1 MPKDYDF
8 AGWVT
13 KNDTLCCDG
22 VVIKHDAFAGN
33 DNGKVPLV
41 WEHVHSDPTNVL
53 GYVMLHNA
61 DKGVYG
67 YGYFNDT
74 EEAAHAKTLLEHG
87 DISSMSIAAN
97 KIQKHGQDVVHGRIF
112 EVSLVLA
119 GANPGAMIEDVVT
132 HGDTGDGS
140 EAVIY
145 TGNLLHSADDIIDD
159 KKEEKQVDDDKKTT
173 DQQPTDQEGDKTV
186 EEVLKTLTPEQEAA
200 VAELLAAVAGDQEDD
215 GNEDADTQDKNKEPG
230 DDQMKHNVFEAEKDD
245 KEILTH
251 SQEAELIAD
260 AKSVGSLKEAYLQHG
275 ITNIETLF
283 PEYQNLQN
291 EPVIYR
297 DTNTNSDVIVN
308 GATKSPF
315 SRVKTV
321 YADFTEDE
329 ARARGYIKGNQKL
342 EQVYTIMHRT
352 TDPQTIYKKQKLDRD
367 DVIDIKDMDIVAFT
381 NKEMR
386 FMLNE
391 EIARAILVGDGRA
404 ASDASKI
411 QETHIRPIISDD
423 DMYTIKKTFASAAD
437 LIEVIIKALAEY
449 RGSGKPTLYIDPVL
463 LAEFRLLK
471 ANDGRYLFGD
481 VPSVESMAARLGV
494 AAIVDTTFMAGKGAL
509 LANLSDYTIG
519 ATKGGEVTTFDDFDI
534 DFNQY
539 KYLIET
545 RLSGAL
551 TMPKSAIYLT
561 QATPAGGTST
571 TPASAAPKA

>member
-1 MPKDYDF
+1 MKGYDF

-13 KNDTLCCDG
+13 KNDTLCSDG
-22 VVIKHDAFAGN
+22 VVIKHDAFASN
-33 DNGKVPLV
+33 DKGKVPLV
-41 WEHVHSDPTNVL
+41 WEHVHNDPTNVL

-74 EEAAHAKTLLEHG
+74 DEAKHAKTLLEHG

-97 KIQKHGQDVVHGRIF
+97 KIKRRGQDVVHGRIF

-132 HGDTGDGS
+132 HGDDGEGS

-145 TGNLLHSADDIIDD
+145 TGNLLHSADDIIND
-159 KKEEKQVDDDKKTT
+159 KEEEKVQDDEEQVEHASNED
-173 DQQPTDQEGDKTV
+173 DKTV
-186 EEVLKTLTPEQEAA
+186 EEVLKTLTPEQETA
-200 VAELLAAVAGDQEDD
+200 VAALLNNALGGEEGEQEEPTQ
-215 GNEDADTQDKNKEPG
+215 NEDNQGETEV
-230 DDQMKHNVFEAEKDD
+230 KHNVFAGEEENQDV
-245 KEILTH
+245 LTH
-251 SQEAELIAD
+251 SEQMELIND
-260 AKSVGSLKEAYLQHG
+260 AKNLGSLKEAYLEHS

-283 PEYQNLQN
+283 PDYQALQN

-297 DTNTNSDVIVN
+297 DTNTNSEIIVN
-308 GATKSPF
+308 GTTKSPF
-315 SRVKTV
+315 SRVKTM
-321 YADFTEDE
+321 YADFTEKE
-329 ARARGYIKGNQKL
+329 ARARGYIKGKEKL
-342 EQVYTIMHRT
+342 EQVYKILHRT

-391 EIARAILVGDGRA
+391 EIARAVLVGDGRL
-404 ASDASKI
+404 DADESKI
-411 QETHIRPIISDD
+411 SPDHIRPIISDD
-423 DMYTIKKTFASAAD
+423 DMYTIKKTFTSAAD
-437 LIEVIIKALAEY
+437 LIEVIIKGLAEY
-449 RGSGKPTLYIDPVL
+449 RGSGKPTLFMDPAL
-463 LAEFRLLK
+463 LADFRLLK

-481 VPSVESMAARLGV
+481 IPSKEAMAARLGV
-494 AAIVDTTFMAGKGAL
+494 ASIEDTTFMAGKGAVIV
-509 LANLSDYTIG
+509 NLKDYTVG

-551 TMPKSAIYLT
+551 TLPKSAIYLT
-561 QATPAGGTST
+561 KSTAPAGVTAPKST
-571 TPASAAPKA
+571 TPAGA

>member
-1 MPKDYDF
+1 MKGYDF

-13 KNDTLCCDG
+13 KNDTLCSDG

-33 DNGKVPLV
+33 DKGKVPLV
-41 WEHVHSDPTNVL
+41 WEHVHNDPTNVL

-74 EEAAHAKTLLEHG
+74 DEAKHAKTLLEHG

-97 KIQKHGQDVVHGRIF
+97 KIKRRGQDVVHGRIF

-132 HGDTGDGS
+132 HGDDGEGS

-145 TGNLLHSADDIIDD
+145 TGNLLHSADDVIDN
-159 KKEEKQVDDDKKTT
+159 KEEEKVNDEETQVEQSA
-173 DQQPTDQEGDKTV
+173 QQSDKTV
-186 EEVLKTLTPEQEAA
+186 EEVLKTLTPEQETA
-200 VAELLAAVAGDQEDD
+200 VAALLGAVSGGEEEPEDQEDATPND
-215 GNEDADTQDKNKEPG
+215 DEPEDEEV
-230 DDQMKHNVFEAEKDD
+230 KHNVFAGAEDSQD
-245 KEILTH
+245 VLTH
-251 SQEAELIAD
+251 SEQMELIQD
-260 AKSVGSLKEAYLQHG
+260 AKNLGTLKDAYLEHS

-283 PEYQNLQN
+283 PDYQNLQN

-297 DTNTNSDVIVN
+297 DTNTNAEAIVN
-308 GATKSPF
+308 GTTKSPF
-315 SRVKTV
+315 SRVKTM
-321 YADFTEDE
+321 YADFTEKE
-329 ARARGYIKGNQKL
+329 ARARGYIKGKEKL
-342 EQVYTIMHRT
+342 EQVYKILHRT

-367 DVIDIKDMDIVAFT
+367 DIIDIKDMDIVAFT

-391 EIARAILVGDGRA
+391 EIARAVLVGDGRL
-404 ASDASKI
+404 DTDESKI
-411 QETHIRPIISDD
+411 SEDHIRPIISDD
-423 DMYTIKKTFASAAD
+423 DMYTIKKTYKSAAD
-437 LIEVIIKALAEY
+437 LIEVIIKGLAEY
-449 RGSGKPTLYIDPVL
+449 RGSGKPTLFMDPAL
-463 LAEFRLLK
+463 LADFRLLK

-481 VPSVESMAARLGV
+481 IPSKEAMAARLGV
-494 AAIVDTTFMAGKGAL
+494 AGIEDTTFMSGKGAVIV
-509 LANLSDYTIG
+509 NLKDYTIG

-551 TMPKSAIYLT
+551 TLPKSAIYLT
-561 QATPAGGTST
+561 QSEPTEL
-571 TPASAAPKA
+571 APEG

>member
-1 MPKDYDF
+1 MKGYDF

-13 KNDTLCCDG
+13 KNDTLCSDG

-33 DNGKVPLV
+33 DKGKVPLV
-41 WEHVHSDPTNVL
+41 WEHVHNDPTNVL
-53 GYVMLHNA
+53 GHVMLHNA

-74 EEAAHAKTLLEHG
+74 DEAKHAKTLLEHG

-97 KIQKHGQDVVHGRIF
+97 KIQRRGQDVVHGRIF

-132 HGDTGDGS
+132 HGDDGEGS

-145 TGNLLHSADDIIDD
+145 TGNLLHSADDIINN
-159 KKEEKQVDDDKKTT
+159 KEEEKVNNDE
-173 DQQPTDQEGDKTV
+173 QQPAQQGDKTV
-186 EEVLKTLTPEQEAA
+186 EEVLKTLTPEQETA
-200 VAELLAAVAGDQEDD
+200 VAVLLNNVLNSGEEEPEDP
-215 GNEDADTQDKNKEPG
+215 EDPEDPTQNKYKQGEKEV
-230 DDQMKHNVFEAEKDD
+230 KHNVFAGAEDNQD
-245 KEILTH
+245 VLTH
-251 SQEAELIAD
+251 SEQMELIND
-260 AKSVGSLKEAYLQHG
+260 AKNLGSLKDAYLQHS

-283 PEYQNLQN
+283 PDYQNLQN

-297 DTNTNSDVIVN
+297 DTNTNSEIIVN
-308 GATKSPF
+308 GTTKSPF
-315 SRVKTV
+315 SRVKTM
-321 YADFTEDE
+321 YADFTENE
-329 ARARGYIKGNQKL
+329 ARARGYIKGKEKL
-342 EQVYTIMHRT
+342 EQVYKILHRT

-391 EIARAILVGDGRA
+391 EIARAVLVGDGRL
-404 ASDASKI
+404 DNDESKI
-411 QETHIRPIISDD
+411 SADHIRPIISDD
-423 DMYTIKKTFASAAD
+423 DMYTIKKTFTSASD

-449 RGSGKPTLYIDPVL
+449 RGSGKPTLFMDPAL
-463 LAEFRLLK
+463 LADFRLLK

-481 VPSVESMAARLGV
+481 IPSTEAMAARLGV
-494 AAIVDTTFMAGKGAL
+494 ASIEDTTFMAGKGAVIV
-509 LANLSDYTIG
+509 NLKDYTVG

-551 TMPKSAIYLT
+551 TLPKSAIYLT
-561 QATPAGGTST
+561 KSTAPKST
-571 TPASAAPKA
+571 TPAGA

>member
-1 MPKDYDF
+1 MSKDYDF

-13 KNDTLCCDG
+13 KNDTLCSDG

-33 DNGKVPLV
+33 DKGKVPLV

-74 EEAAHAKTLLEHG
+74 DEAAHAKTLLEHG

-97 KIQKHGQDVVHGRIF
+97 KIQKQGQDVVHGRIF

-132 HGDTGDGS
+132 HGDSGDGS

-145 TGNLLHSADDIIDD
+145 TGNLLHSADDIIED
-159 KKEEKQVDDDKKTT
+159 KKEEKEVNDEDNKNTE
-173 DQQPTDQEGDKTV
+173 QEQEDGKTV
-186 EEVLKTLTPEQEAA
+186 EEVLKTLTPEQETA
-200 VAELLAAVAGDQEDD
+200 VAALLGAVSGED
-215 GNEDADTQDKNKEPG
+215 EDEDEDTEG
-230 DDQMKHNVFEAEKDD
+230 EEVKHNVFESAKEEQ
-245 KEILTH
+245 EILTH
-251 SQEAELIAD
+251 SQQAELIAD
-260 AKSVGSLKEAYLQHG
+260 AKSLGSLKEAYLEHS

-283 PEYQNLQN
+283 PDYQALQS

-297 DTNTNSDVIVN
+297 DTNTNAEAIVN
-308 GATKSPF
+308 GTTKSPF
-315 SRVKTV
+315 SRVKTL

-329 ARARGYIKGNQKL
+329 ARARGYIKGREKL

-352 TDPQTIYKKQKLDRD
+352 TDPQTVYKKQKLDRD

-411 QETHIRPIISDD
+411 QETHIRPIITDD
-423 DMYTIKKTFASAAD
+423 DMYTIKKTFSSAAD
-437 LIEVIIKALAEY
+437 LIEVVINALAEY
-449 RGSGKPTLYIDPVL
+449 RGSGKPTMYIDPVL
-463 LAEFRLLK
+463 LAQFRLLK
-471 ANDGRYLFGD
+471 AADGRYLFGD

-494 AAIVDTTFMAGKGAL
+494 AAIVDTTFMAGKGAVL
-509 LANLSDYTIG
+509 VNLRDYTVG

-561 QATPAGGTST
+561 QSATTGGAST
-571 TPASAAPKA
+571 TPTAPKA

>member
-13 KNDTLCCDG
+13 KNDTLCSDG

-33 DNGKVPLV
+33 DKGKVPLV
-41 WEHVHSDPTNVL
+41 WEHVHNDPTNVL

-74 EEAAHAKTLLEHG
+74 DEAKHAKTLLEHG

-97 KIQKHGQDVVHGRIF
+97 KIKRRGQDVVHGRIF

-145 TGNLLHSADDIIDD
+145 TGNLLHSADDIIDN
-159 KKEEKQVDDDKKTT
+159 KEEEKVEDEPKQTE
-173 DQQPTDQEGDKTV
+173 QPAQEGDKTV
-186 EEVLKTLTPEQEAA
+186 EEVLKTLTPEQETA
-200 VAELLAAVAGDQEDD
+200 VAALLSAVSGDESEPEEPAQ
-215 GNEDADTQDKNKEPG
+215 NEDEPEEEEV
-230 DDQMKHNVFEAEKDD
+230 KHNVFAGAEDNQD
-245 KEILTH
+245 VLTH
-251 SQEAELIAD
+251 SEQMELIQD
-260 AKSVGSLKEAYLQHG
+260 AKNLGSLKDAYLEHS

-283 PEYQNLQN
+283 PDYQALQN

-297 DTNTNSDVIVN
+297 DTNTNAEAIVN
-308 GATKSPF
+308 GTTKSPF
-315 SRVKTV
+315 SRVKTM
-321 YADFTEDE
+321 YADFTEKE
-329 ARARGYIKGNQKL
+329 ARARGYIKGKEKL
-342 EQVYTIMHRT
+342 EQVYKILHRT

-367 DVIDIKDMDIVAFT
+367 DIIDIKDMDIVAFT

-391 EIARAILVGDGRA
+391 EIARAVLVGDGRL
-404 ASDASKI
+404 DTDESKI
-411 QETHIRPIISDD
+411 SEDHIRPIISDD
-423 DMYTIKKTFASAAD
+423 DMYTIKKTYTSAAD
-437 LIEVIIKALAEY
+437 LIEVIIKAMADY
-449 RGSGKPTLYIDPVL
+449 RGSGKPTLFMDPAL
-463 LAEFRLLK
+463 LADFRLLK

-481 VPSVESMAARLGV
+481 IPSKEAMAARLGV
-494 AAIVDTTFMAGKGAL
+494 ASIEDTTFMSGKGAVIV
-509 LANLSDYTIG
+509 NLKDYTIG

-551 TMPKSAIYLT
+551 TIPKSAIYLT
-561 QATPAGGTST
+561 QSEPTVPAPEG
-571 TPASAAPKA
+571 

>member
-13 KNDTLCCDG
+13 KNDTLCSDG

-53 GYVMLHNA
+53 GHVMLHNA

-74 EEAAHAKTLLEHG
+74 DEAKHAKTLLEHG

-97 KIQKHGQDVVHGRIF
+97 KIQKQGQDVVHGRIF

-159 KKEEKQVDDDKKTT
+159 KKEEKQVNDDQKPTDQQPT
-173 DQQPTDQEGDKTV
+173 DQQPTDQEDGKTV
-186 EEVLKTLTPEQEAA
+186 EEILKTLTPEQEGA
-200 VAELLAAVAGDQEDD
+200 VGELLAAVAGDQEDD
-215 GNEDADTQDKNKEPG
+215 GNEDQNEEPE

-283 PEYQNLQN
+283 PDYQTLQN

-297 DTNTNSDVIVN
+297 DTNTNADVIVN
-308 GATKSPF
+308 GTTKSPF

-494 AAIVDTTFMAGKGAL
+494 AAIVDTTFMSGKGAL
-509 LANLSDYTIG
+509 LVNLSDYTIG

-551 TMPKSAIYLT
+551 TMPKSAIHLT
-561 QATPAGGTST
+561 QSAPAGGSTGTT
-571 TPASAAPKA
+571 TP

>member
-13 KNDTLCCDG
+13 KNDTLCSDG

-33 DNGKVPLV
+33 DKGKVPLV
-41 WEHVHSDPTNVL
+41 WEHVHNDPTNVL

-74 EEAAHAKTLLEHG
+74 DEAKHAKTLLEHG

-97 KIQKHGQDVVHGRIF
+97 KIKRRGQDVVHGRIF

-145 TGNLLHSADDIIDD
+145 TGNLLHSADDIIDN
-159 KKEEKQVDDDKKTT
+159 KEEEKVEDEPKQTE
-173 DQQPTDQEGDKTV
+173 QPAQEGDKTV
-186 EEVLKTLTPEQEAA
+186 GEVLKTLTPEQETA
-200 VAELLAAVAGDQEDD
+200 VAVLLNNALNGSEPEEPAQ
-215 GNEDADTQDKNKEPG
+215 NEDEPEEEEV
-230 DDQMKHNVFEAEKDD
+230 KHNVFAGAEDNQD
-245 KEILTH
+245 VLTH
-251 SQEAELIAD
+251 SEQMELIQD
-260 AKSVGSLKEAYLQHG
+260 AKKLGTLKDAYLEHS

-283 PEYQNLQN
+283 PDYQALQN

-297 DTNTNSDVIVN
+297 DTNTNAEAIVN
-308 GATKSPF
+308 GTTKSPF
-315 SRVKTV
+315 SRVKTM
-321 YADFTEDE
+321 YADFTEKE
-329 ARARGYIKGNQKL
+329 ARARGYIKGKEKL
-342 EQVYTIMHRT
+342 EQVYKILHRT

-391 EIARAILVGDGRA
+391 EIARAILVGDGRQP
-404 ASDASKI
+404 SDASKI
-411 QETHIRPIISDD
+411 QEEHIRPIITDD
-423 DMYTIKKTFASAAD
+423 DMYTIKKTFNSASD
-437 LIEVIIKALAEY
+437 LIEVIIKAMADY
-449 RGSGKPTLYIDPVL
+449 RGSGKPTLFMDPAL
-463 LAEFRLLK
+463 LADFRLLK

-481 VPSVESMAARLGV
+481 IPSKEAMAARLGV
-494 AAIVDTTFMAGKGAL
+494 ASIEDTTFMSGKGAL
-509 LANLSDYTIG
+509 IVNLKDYTVG

-551 TMPKSAIYLT
+551 TIPKSAIYLSK
-561 QATPAGGTST
+561 ATTEPEQPAGE
-571 TPASAAPKA
+571 

>member
-1 MPKDYDF
+1 MKGYDF

-13 KNDTLCCDG
+13 KNDTLCSDG

-33 DNGKVPLV
+33 DKGKVPLV
-41 WEHVHSDPTNVL
+41 WEHVHNDPTNVL

-74 EEAAHAKTLLEHG
+74 DEAKHAKTLLEHG

-97 KIQKHGQDVVHGRIF
+97 KIKRRGQDVVHGRIF

-132 HGDTGDGS
+132 HGDDGEGS

-145 TGNLLHSADDIIDD
+145 TGNLLHSADDVIDN
-159 KKEEKQVDDDKKTT
+159 KEEETVDNEETKVEQPA
-173 DQQPTDQEGDKTV
+173 QQSDKTV
-186 EEVLKTLTPEQEAA
+186 EEVLKTLTPEQETA
-200 VAELLAAVAGDQEDD
+200 VAALLGAVSGGEEEPEDQEDAMP
-215 GNEDADTQDKNKEPG
+215 NEDEPE
-230 DDQMKHNVFEAEKDD
+230 DEEVKHNVFAGAEDSQD
-245 KEILTH
+245 VLTH
-251 SQEAELIAD
+251 SEQMELIQD
-260 AKSVGSLKEAYLQHG
+260 AKNLGTLKDAYLQHS

-283 PEYQNLQN
+283 PDYQALQN

-297 DTNTNSDVIVN
+297 DTNTNAEAIVN
-308 GATKSPF
+308 GTTKSPF
-315 SRVKTV
+315 SRVKTM

-329 ARARGYIKGNQKL
+329 ARARGYIKGKEKL
-342 EQVYTIMHRT
+342 EQVYKILHRT

-367 DVIDIKDMDIVAFT
+367 DIIDIKDMDIVAFT

-391 EIARAILVGDGRA
+391 EIARAVLVGDGRL
-404 ASDASKI
+404 DTDESKI
-411 QETHIRPIISDD
+411 SEDHIRPIISDD
-423 DMYTIKKTFASAAD
+423 DMYTIKKTYTSAAD
-437 LIEVIIKALAEY
+437 LIEVIIKGLAEY
-449 RGSGKPTLYIDPVL
+449 RGSGKPTLFMDPAL
-463 LAEFRLLK
+463 LADFRLLK

-481 VPSVESMAARLGV
+481 IPSKEAMAARLGV
-494 AAIVDTTFMAGKGAL
+494 ASIEDTTFMSGKGAVIV
-509 LANLSDYTIG
+509 NLKDYTIG

-551 TMPKSAIYLT
+551 TLPKSAIYLT
-561 QATPAGGTST
+561 KVEPTVPAPEG
-571 TPASAAPKA
+571 

>member
-1 MPKDYDF
+1 MKGYDF

-13 KNDTLCCDG
+13 KNDTLCSDG

-33 DNGKVPLV
+33 DKGKVPLV
-41 WEHVHSDPTNVL
+41 WEHVHNDPTNVL

-74 EEAAHAKTLLEHG
+74 DEAKHAKTLLEHG

-97 KIQKHGQDVVHGRIF
+97 KIKRRGQDVVHGRIF

-145 TGNLLHSADDIIDD
+145 TGNLLHSADDIIDN
-159 KKEEKQVDDDKKTT
+159 KEEEKVEDETNQTEQT
-173 DQQPTDQEGDKTV
+173 AQESDKTV
-186 EEVLKTLTPEQEAA
+186 EEVLKTLTPEQETA
-200 VAELLAAVAGDQEDD
+200 VAALLGAVSGGEEEPEDQE
-215 GNEDADTQDKNKEPG
+215 GTEQNEDDAEEEEV
-230 DDQMKHNVFEAEKDD
+230 KHNVFAGAEDNQD
-245 KEILTH
+245 VLTH
-251 SQEAELIAD
+251 SEQMELIQD
-260 AKSVGSLKEAYLQHG
+260 AKNLGSLKDAYLQHS

-283 PEYQNLQN
+283 PDYQTLQN

-297 DTNTNSDVIVN
+297 DTNTNAEAIVN
-308 GATKSPF
+308 GTTKSPF
-315 SRVKTV
+315 SRVKTM
-321 YADFTEDE
+321 YADFTEKE
-329 ARARGYIKGNQKL
+329 ARARGYIKGKEKL
-342 EQVYTIMHRT
+342 EQVYKILHRT

-367 DVIDIKDMDIVAFT
+367 DIIDIKDMDIVAFT

-391 EIARAILVGDGRA
+391 EIARAVLVGDGRL
-404 ASDASKI
+404 DTDESKI
-411 QETHIRPIISDD
+411 SEDHIRPIISDD
-423 DMYTIKKTFASAAD
+423 DMYTIKKTYTSAAD
-437 LIEVIIKALAEY
+437 LIEVIIKGLAEY
-449 RGSGKPTLYIDPVL
+449 RGSGKPTLFMDPAL
-463 LAEFRLLK
+463 LADFRLLK

-481 VPSVESMAARLGV
+481 IPSKEAMAARLGV
-494 AAIVDTTFMAGKGAL
+494 ASIEDTTFMSGKGAVIV
-509 LANLSDYTIG
+509 NLKDYTIG

-551 TMPKSAIYLT
+551 TLPKSAIYLT
-561 QATPAGGTST
+561 KSETPA
-571 TPASAAPKA
+571 PAGE